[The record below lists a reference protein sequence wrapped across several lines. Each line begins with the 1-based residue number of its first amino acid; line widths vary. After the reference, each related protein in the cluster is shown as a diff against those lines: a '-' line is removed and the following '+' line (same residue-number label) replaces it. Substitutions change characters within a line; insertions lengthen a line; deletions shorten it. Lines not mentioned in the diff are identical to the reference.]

1 MYSSAVDDQCLFL
14 EKDRD
19 LCPEMQPVWVVHKS
33 QCKLAIRCRKGFTK
47 DECQKNCMHGV
58 NNNEA
63 TTTETAETA
72 ETTEAAETAESN
84 PPSEVEETP
93 EPPNKDDEN

>member
-58 NNNEA
+58 NTNEA
-63 TTTETAETA
+63 TTTETA